1 MRLNVKRNAK
11 RNLAFGVVNKV
22 VLMIVPFVVRT
33 AIKNTLGVQYL
44 GLNSLFS
51 SILQVLSVTEM
62 GFSTAVIYNMY
73 KPISEGDDAAVCA
86 LLNFYRKVYR
96 IIGLCVLAI
105 GFCLIPFLP
114 HLISGSYP
122 EDTNITVLY
131 LIYLINSVVSYFLFA
146 YLSSLL
152 VAYQREDVN
161 SIINLVVHVGLQLSQ
176 IAVLYLTRNY
186 YLFIILMPVFTI
198 INNIWIAYI
207 VKRMYPQY
215 KCEGNLPREKIGEI
229 KKLVEGTFI
238 QKACSVTRNSLDS
251 ICISAFLG
259 LTLTGIYNNY
269 YSIYHSV
276 TTFIAIVGTSL
287 MGGIGNH
294 VATKSARENFE
305 ELETVDFLYMTLSG
319 WCCVFLLCLSQPF
332 MTAWMGKDMLLP
344 FAVIIEMCLYFYVS
358 HLGDMKMLYTSAN
371 GLWWHH
377 RWRSIIETLMNLGL
391 NVGLGKLFGVYGIV
405 AATIISLLS
414 CNFIWGTKIT
424 FKLYFKEIGISKYF
438 QYQGVYFIVN
448 LIVCTVTYV
457 TASLIIIKGS
467 IMTLAVRAVLCA
479 IIPAIMYFII
489 YRKYRLTNRALKYI
503 VPKRVMKRLDK
514 IRRRPAMKSQE

>member
-1 MRLNVKRNAK
+1 MKLNVKRNAK
-11 RNLAFGVVNKV
+11 RNLAFGVINKI
-22 VLMIVPFVVRT
+22 VLMIMPFVVRT
-33 AIKNTLGVQYL
+33 VIRNTLGVQYL

-62 GFSTAVIYNMY
+62 GFSTAVIFNMY

-114 HLISGSYP
+114 HLISGTYP
-122 EDTNITVLY
+122 ADANIMVLY
-131 LIYLINSVVSYFLFA
+131 LIYLFNSVVSYFLFS

-161 SIINLVVHVGLQLSQ
+161 SIINLVVHVGLQVSQ
-176 IAVLYLTRNY
+176 IAVLFFTRNY

-198 INNIWIAYI
+198 IQNLWIGFI

-215 KCEGNLPREKIGEI
+215 RCEGVLPREKIGEI
-229 KKLVEGTFI
+229 KKLVGGTFI
-238 QKACSVTRNSLDS
+238 QKVCSVTRNSLDS

-259 LTLTGIYNNY
+259 LTLTGVYNNY
-269 YSIYHSV
+269 YSIFYSV
-276 TTFIAIVGTSL
+276 TTLITIVSTSL

-305 ELETVDFLYMTLSG
+305 ELEAVDFLYMTLSG

-332 MTAWMGKDMLLP
+332 MTVWMGKDMLLP
-344 FAVIIEMCLYFYVS
+344 FAVIMEMCLYFYVS
-358 HLGDMKMLYTSAN
+358 HLGDMKLLYTSAN

-377 RWRSIIETLMNLGL
+377 RWRSIVETLMNLVL
-391 NVGLGKLFGVYGIV
+391 NIGLGRLFGVYGIV
-405 AATIISLLS
+405 AATIISLLT

-424 FKLYFKEIGISKYF
+424 FNLYFKEINIRRYF
-438 QYQGVYFIVN
+438 IYQGLYFFVN
-448 LIVCTVTYV
+448 LIVCTVTYLV
-457 TASLIIIKGS
+457 VSQIRIS
-467 IMTLAVRAVLCA
+467 NTLFEIGFRILVCLV
-479 IIPAIMYFII
+479 IPGILYFVF
-489 YRKYRLTNRALKYI
+489 YKKYRLARKALKY
-503 VPKRVMKRLDK
+503 VTQR
-514 IRRRPAMKSQE
+514 